1 MTLKKIFRVSLLII
15 LTNLEVSMYLKKFNQ
30 LKKQLE
36 MPKEVMKRAR
46 LIKRTVNQL
55 KIIISQW

>member
-1 MTLKKIFRVSLLII
+1 MLII
-15 LTNLEVSMYLKKFNQ
+15 STNLEVSMSLKKFNQ